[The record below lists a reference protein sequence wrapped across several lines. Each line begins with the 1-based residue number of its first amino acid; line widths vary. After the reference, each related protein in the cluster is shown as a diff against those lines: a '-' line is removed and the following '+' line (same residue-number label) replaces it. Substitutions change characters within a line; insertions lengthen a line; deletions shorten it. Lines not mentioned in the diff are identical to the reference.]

1 MSKLN
6 YDLLNPKCH
15 YWLLG
20 SRVPYLGFSSQI
32 YILFLPKPCRNS
44 NVQAP
49 HSYLWVLFQSEPCSY
64 NDFIPLQPSRFHPSN
79 CCESTVFL
87 HKALTNCSDENSR
100 IFLTSCHS
108 SCTSAMFTVSPPP
121 HFNHFQSA
129 WNLKFTVVFFS
140 IHLFS

>member
-1 MSKLN
+1 MSVFVVRKQGS
-6 YDLLNPKCH
+6 LL
-15 YWLLG
+15 
-20 SRVPYLGFSSQI
+20 RVLFSDI
-32 YILFLPKPCRNS
+32 YILFLPKPCRSS

-49 HSYLWVLFQSEPCSY
+49 HSYLWALFQIEPCGY

-100 IFLTSCHS
+100 IFLSSCHS

-129 WNLKFTVVFFS
+129 MEPKVYCFFFNTL
-140 IHLFS
+140 IFLGDF